1 VKVESLQAEGGGLK
15 ANRNRPK
22 VEETRCIL
30 GFYCHLNREEK
41 LTVSIYGEIVVVVE
55 VRMLIFKKNQ
65 PK

>member
-1 VKVESLQAEGGGLK
+1 MH
-15 ANRNRPK
+15 
-22 VEETRCIL
+22 L